1 MDEERARKLAR
12 HRVGEDQHMGIPMT
26 AEEIK
31 LRREYM
37 RNMIYRVAY
46 WRNVSDEQLDSM
58 RIYKRGTDWYIEDQD
73 GYEYSF

>member
-12 HRVGEDQHMGIPMT
+12 HRIGSEQHMGIPMT
-26 AEEIK
+26 DEEIK

-37 RNMIYRVAY
+37 RNMIYRVPF
-46 WRNVSDEQLDSM
+46 WMDIPDDRLDCM
-58 RIYKRGTDWYIEDQD
+58 RIYKRGNCWYIEDQD

>member
-12 HRVGEDQHMGIPMT
+12 HRVGEDRHMGIQMT
-26 AEEIK
+26 DEEIK

-37 RNMIYRVAY
+37 RNMIYRVAF
-46 WRNVSDEQLDSM
+46 WRNASDDQLDNM
-58 RIYKRGTDWYIEDQD
+58 RIYKRGNDWYIEDQD